1 MEKFVAVKT
10 LKEEQLEPGDVLLCY
25 SSALEGKADEI
36 NQGYSHAAIYTKTNG
51 IIESSSSGVKTTNV
65 SSLFNE
71 YEHVAVLRNKEL
83 WSDSRLQKL
92 DEFTKDQIGKNFNSV
107 GMYKVPKRK
116 EKQDE
121 EVMQR
126 VEGYFEGSYNPPAYE
141 RNTYFCSELVTSAFI
156 HVGIIDE
163 SASILLSPD
172 TFSPE
177 DIGRD
182 KAFGFF
188 VGYIVPNNQYQIP
201 ENDTFKTTI

>member
-1 MEKFVAVKT
+1 MDKLVPVEI

-25 SSALEGKADEI
+25 SSALEGKADELS
-36 NQGYSHAAIYTKTNG
+36 QGYSHAAIYTKNNG
-51 IIESSSSGVKTTNV
+51 IVESSSSGVKTTNT
-65 SSLFNE
+65 SALFNE
-71 YEHVAVLRNKEL
+71 YEHLAVLRNEKL
-83 WSDSRLQKL
+83 WSEDRLQKL
-92 DEFTKDQIGKNFNSV
+92 DEYTKSQIGKKFNSV

-116 EKQDE
+116 EKQKD

-126 VEGYFEGSYNPPAYE
+126 VEGYFEGNYKPPAHE
-141 RNTYFCSELVTSAFI
+141 RSTYFYSELVTSAFI

-182 KAFGFF
+182 KAFGYF
-188 VGYIVPNNQYQIP
+188 VGYIVPNEGYVIP
-201 ENDTFKTTI
+201 ENDAFRTSI

>member
-1 MEKFVAVKT
+1 MVKYVSVMI
-10 LKEEQLEPGDVLLCY
+10 LREEQLEPGDVLLCY
-25 SSALEGKADEI
+25 SSALEGKADEFS
-36 NQGYSHAAIYTKTNG
+36 QGYSHAAINTKSNG
-51 IIESSSSGVKTTNV
+51 IVESSSSGVRTTNI

-83 WSDSRLQKL
+83 WSERRLQKL
-92 DEFTKDQIGKNFNSV
+92 DEFTESQIGKKFNYV

-116 EKQDE
+116 EKQQDE
-121 EVMQR
+121 SMQR
-126 VEGYFEGSYNPPAYE
+126 VKGYFEDSYKPPAYE

-188 VGYIVPNNQYQIP
+188 VGYIVPNRDYKIP
-201 ENDTFKTTI
+201 EYDNFRTSI

>member
-1 MEKFVAVKT
+1 MEVKI
-10 LKEEQLEPGDVLLCY
+10 LKEAQLEPGDVLLCY

-36 NQGYSHAAIYTKTNG
+36 SQGYSHAAICTQNNG
-51 IIESSSSGVKTTNV
+51 IVESSSSGVKTTDV

-83 WSDSRLQKL
+83 WSKNRLQKL
-92 DEFTKDQIGKNFNSV
+92 DGYTRDQIGKKFNSV

-121 EVMQR
+121 EVTQR
-126 VEGYFEGSYNPPAYE
+126 IEGYFEGSYKPPAYE
-141 RNTYFCSELVTSAFI
+141 RNTYFCSELVISAFI

-188 VGYIVPNNQYQIP
+188 VGYIVPDNEYKIP
-201 ENDTFKTTI
+201 ENDTFRTTI